1 MTLFIVATPIGNLED
16 ITLRAIRVLKEAD
29 AVAAEDTRQTRKLL
43 DKYDIKTPLLTIHQ
57 HSGSFKLDRLVER
70 LGHGENI
77 ALVSDAGTPNIAD
90 PGGELVERVR
100 EAGIAVVPIPGASAV
115 TAILSVAG
123 IPTDS
128 FMFVGFL
135 PKKKGRQ
142 TLLKE
147 MKDLAVPIVLFESP
161 NRILKTLAELRQIL
175 DNRKVVI
182 GRELTKIHE
191 EVLKMSLDDALK
203 HFTKHP
209 PRGEF
214 VIVVVPDYN

>member
-16 ITLRAIRVLKEAD
+16 VTLRAIRVLREAD

-43 DKYDIKTPLLTIHQ
+43 DKYDISTPLITIHQ
-57 HSGSFKLDRLVER
+57 HSGSFKLDQLVER
-70 LGHGENI
+70 LKRGENI

-90 PGGELVERVR
+90 PGGELTDRAR

-161 NRILKTLAELRQIL
+161 NRVLKTLAELRQIL
-175 DNRKVVI
+175 GNREIIV
-182 GRELTKIHE
+182 GRELTKLHE
-191 EVLKMSLDDALK
+191 EILKLPLDEATK
-203 HFTKHP
+203 HFTQHP

-214 VIVVVPDYN
+214 VIVITPDL

>member
-1 MTLFIVATPIGNLED
+1 MTLFVVATPIGNLED
-16 ITLRAIRVLKEAD
+16 ITLRAITVLKEAD
-29 AVAAEDTRQTRKLL
+29 AIAAEDTRRTRKLL
-43 DKYDIKTPLLTIHQ
+43 TRHSINTPLLAIHQ
-57 HSGSFKLDRLVER
+57 HSQPAKLDWLVGRLQ
-70 LGHGENI
+70 HGETI

-90 PGGELVERVR
+90 PGGRLVEQAR

-147 MKDLAVPIVLFESP
+147 LKELAVPIVLFESP
-161 NRILKTLAELRQIL
+161 NRILKTLTELRQTL
-175 DNRKVVI
+175 GSREVI
-182 GRELTKIHE
+182 VGRELTKLHE
-191 EVLKMSLDDALK
+191 EILKLSLDDAIK
-203 HFTKHP
+203 HFTQHP

-214 VIVVVPDYN
+214 VIVVAPDYN